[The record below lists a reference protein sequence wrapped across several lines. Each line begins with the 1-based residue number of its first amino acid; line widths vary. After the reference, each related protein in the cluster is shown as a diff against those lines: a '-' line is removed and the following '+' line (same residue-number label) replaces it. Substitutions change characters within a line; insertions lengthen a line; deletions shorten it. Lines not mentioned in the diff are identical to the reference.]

1 MVALKGLIVTERPYY
16 CNHSKTYDK
25 VVVSGF
31 VYFIQTSND
40 VEHGSVL
47 LKNPL
52 RLRNPLYS
60 IKVPHILSKK

>member
-16 CNHSKTYDK
+16 CNHCKTYDK
-25 VVVSGF
+25 VAVSGF

-47 LKNPL
+47 LKKSSQVKKPTS
-52 RLRNPLYS
+52 LY
-60 IKVPHILSKK
+60 